1 MPRTPATASSTTRD
15 ASGESS
21 ASTVPDDLID
31 AMAPLL
37 AQQRQKWAE
46 RCHAHGLSLM
56 GAHAI
61 ALLEMHGPMPMSRL
75 ADDLGVALP
84 NATGIIGRLSERGIV
99 DREHADADRRVVLVS
114 LTERGRQ
121 LIGEMEEARRRRIRR
136 LVDELTPGQQARL
149 LHAVDDLR
157 AAAAKVDGA

>member
-1 MPRTPATASSTTRD
+1 MPRTPIPASSTTV
-15 ASGESS
+15 S
-21 ASTVPDDLID
+21 DDLID

-56 GAHAI
+56 GAHAV

-84 NATGIIGRLSERGIV
+84 NATGIIGRLAERGIV

-114 LTERGRQ
+114 LNDDGRR
-121 LIGEMEEARRRRIRR
+121 LIGEMEEARRRRVRR
-136 LVDELTPGQQARL
+136 LVEELDSEQQERL
-149 LHAVDDLR
+149 LQAVRDLR
-157 AAAAKVDGA
+157 TAAITVDGA

>member
-1 MPRTPATASSTTRD
+1 MPRSST
-15 ASGESS
+15 AV
-21 ASTVPDDLID
+21 ADDLID

-56 GAHAI
+56 GAHAL

-84 NATGIIGRLSERGIV
+84 NATGIVNRLAERGII
-99 DREHADADRRVVLVS
+99 DRGHADDDRRVVLVS
-114 LTERGRQ
+114 LNDTGRQ
-121 LIGEMEEARRRRIRR
+121 LIGEMEEARRGRIRR
-136 LVDELTPGQQARL
+136 LVEQLDREQQERL
-149 LHAVDDLR
+149 LQAVRDLR
-157 AAAAKVDGA
+157 AAAMRVDNP

>member
-1 MPRTPATASSTTRD
+1 MPRTTAAEPPPSVS
-15 ASGESS
+15 
-21 ASTVPDDLID
+21 DDLID

-56 GAHAI
+56 GAHAL

-75 ADDLGVALP
+75 ADELGVALP
-84 NATGIIGRLSERGIV
+84 NATGIIGRLAERGIV

-114 LTERGRQ
+114 LNDHGRR
-121 LIGEMEEARRRRIRR
+121 LIGEMEEARRKRIRL
-136 LVDELTPGQQARL
+136 LVEELDPEQQRRL
-149 LHAVDDLR
+149 LRAVRDLR
-157 AAAAKVDGA
+157 AAAIKVDGA

>member
-1 MPRTPATASSTTRD
+1 MPPSTR
-15 ASGESS
+15 AV
-21 ASTVPDDLID
+21 ADDLIE

-46 RCHAHGLSLM
+46 RCHAHGLSLV
-56 GAHAI
+56 GAHAL
-61 ALLEMHGPMPMSRL
+61 ALLEVHGPMPMSRL

-84 NATGIIGRLSERGIV
+84 NATGIVGRLAERGIV

-114 LTERGRQ
+114 LNDHGRK
-121 LIGEMEEARRRRIRR
+121 LVGEMEDARRNRIRR
-136 LVDELTPGQQARL
+136 LVEALDTDQQERL
-149 LHAVDDLR
+149 LHAVRDLR

>member
-1 MPRTPATASSTTRD
+1 MPPSTH
-15 ASGESS
+15 AV
-21 ASTVPDDLID
+21 ADDLIE

-37 AQQRQKWAE
+37 AQQRQTWAE
-46 RCHAHGLSLM
+46 RCHAHGLSLI
-56 GAHAI
+56 GAHAL

-84 NATGIIGRLSERGIV
+84 NATGIVGRLAERGIV

-114 LTERGRQ
+114 LNDEGRR
-121 LIGEMEEARRRRIRR
+121 LVGEMEEARRDRIRR
-136 LVDELTPGQQARL
+136 LVEALDGDQQKRL
-149 LHAVDDLR
+149 LHAVRDLR

>member
-1 MPRTPATASSTTRD
+1 MPHSPAAV
-15 ASGESS
+15 A
-21 ASTVPDDLID
+21 DDLID

-37 AQQRQKWAE
+37 AQQRQTWAE

-56 GAHAI
+56 GAHAL

-84 NATGIIGRLSERGIV
+84 NATGIVGRLAERGIV

-114 LTERGRQ
+114 LNDHGRE
-121 LIGEMEEARRRRIRR
+121 LIGEMEEARRGRIRR
-136 LVDELTPGQQARL
+136 LVEQLDRDQQERL
-149 LHAVDDLR
+149 LQAVRDLR
-157 AAAAKVDGA
+157 AAAMQVDHP

>member
-1 MPRTPATASSTTRD
+1 MPRPP
-15 ASGESS
+15 
-21 ASTVPDDLID
+21 STVADDLID

-56 GAHAI
+56 GAHAL

-84 NATGIIGRLSERGIV
+84 NATGIVNRLAERGIV
-99 DREHADADRRVVLVS
+99 DRGHADDDRRVVLVS
-114 LTERGRQ
+114 LNDTGRQ
-121 LIGEMEEARRRRIRR
+121 LIGEMEEARRDRIRR
-136 LVDELTPGQQARL
+136 LVGALDRGQQERL
-149 LHAVDDLR
+149 LQAVRDLR
-157 AAAAKVDGA
+157 AAAMRVDGP

>member
-1 MPRTPATASSTTRD
+1 MPPSTR
-15 ASGESS
+15 AV
-21 ASTVPDDLID
+21 ADDLIE

-37 AQQRQKWAE
+37 AQQRQRWAE

-56 GAHAI
+56 GAHAL

-84 NATGIIGRLSERGIV
+84 NATGIVGRLAERGIV

-114 LTERGRQ
+114 LNDHGRQ
-121 LIGEMEEARRRRIRR
+121 LVGEMEEARRDRIRR
-136 LVDELTPGQQARL
+136 LVEALDTDQQERL
-149 LHAVDDLR
+149 LHAVRDLR
-157 AAAAKVDGA
+157 AAAATVDGA

>member
-1 MPRTPATASSTTRD
+1 MPRTPTAEST
-15 ASGESS
+15 AGVS
-21 ASTVPDDLID
+21 DDLID

-46 RCHAHGLSLM
+46 RCHAHGLSLV

-61 ALLEMHGPMPMSRL
+61 ALLEVHGPMPMSRL

-84 NATGIIGRLSERGIV
+84 NATGIIGRLAERGIV
-99 DREHADADRRVVLVS
+99 EREHADADRRVVLVS
-114 LTERGRQ
+114 LNDNGRR
-121 LIGEMEEARRRRIRR
+121 LVGEMEDARRGRIRR
-136 LVDELTPGQQARL
+136 LVEELTPAQQERL
-149 LHAVDDLR
+149 LHAVRDLR

>member
-1 MPRTPATASSTTRD
+1 MPRSPAAV
-15 ASGESS
+15 A
-21 ASTVPDDLID
+21 DDLID

-46 RCHAHGLSLM
+46 RCHAHGLSLV
-56 GAHAI
+56 GAHAL

-84 NATGIIGRLSERGIV
+84 NATGIVGRLAERGIV

-114 LTERGRQ
+114 LNDRGRE
-121 LIGEMEEARRRRIRR
+121 LIGEMEEARRGRIRR
-136 LVDELTPGQQARL
+136 LVEQLDREQQERL
-149 LHAVDDLR
+149 LQAVRDLR
-157 AAAAKVDGA
+157 AAATQVDNP

>member
-1 MPRTPATASSTTRD
+1 MPQTTR
-15 ASGESS
+15 AV
-21 ASTVPDDLID
+21 ADDLIE

-46 RCHAHGLSLM
+46 RCHAHGLSLV
-56 GAHAI
+56 GAHAL

-84 NATGIIGRLSERGIV
+84 NATGIVGRLAERGIV

-114 LTERGRQ
+114 LNTHGRK
-121 LIGEMEEARRRRIRR
+121 LVGEMEDARRDRIRR
-136 LVDELTPGQQARL
+136 LVEALDTDQQERL
-149 LHAVDDLR
+149 LHAVRDLR

>member
-1 MPRTPATASSTTRD
+1 MPRTPATLAPP
-15 ASGESS
+15 A
-21 ASTVPDDLID
+21 TVSDDLID

-37 AQQRQKWAE
+37 AQQRKKWAE

-56 GAHAI
+56 GAHAL

-84 NATGIIGRLSERGIV
+84 NATGIIGRLAERGIV

-114 LTERGRQ
+114 LNDHGRR
-121 LIGEMEEARRRRIRR
+121 LIGEMEEARRGRIRR
-136 LVDELTPGQQARL
+136 LVEVLDPKQQERL
-149 LHAVDDLR
+149 LHAVRDLR
-157 AAAAKVDGA
+157 AAAVKVDGV

>member
-1 MPRTPATASSTTRD
+1 MPRTSAADDPASIS
-15 ASGESS
+15 
-21 ASTVPDDLID
+21 DDLID

-56 GAHAI
+56 GAHVL

-84 NATGIIGRLSERGIV
+84 NATGIIGRLAERGIV

-114 LTERGRQ
+114 LNDHGRR
-121 LIGEMEEARRRRIRR
+121 LIGEMEEARRGRIRR
-136 LVDELTPGQQARL
+136 LVEVLDPKQQDRL
-149 LHAVDDLR
+149 LHAVRDLR
-157 AAAAKVDGA
+157 AAAIKLDAP

>member
-1 MPRTPATASSTTRD
+1 MPRTPEAASPATDSPTAAPTNL
-15 ASGESS
+15 
-21 ASTVPDDLID
+21 PDDLID

-56 GAHAI
+56 GAHAL

-84 NATGIIGRLSERGIV
+84 NATGIVGRLAERGIV

-114 LTERGRQ
+114 LNETGRQ

-136 LVDELTPGQQARL
+136 LVEELDPEQQQRL
-149 LHAVDDLR
+149 LHAVRDLR
-157 AAAAKVDGA
+157 AAAVKVDGA